1 MSSSLESPYLLV
13 DGYNI
18 IGAWASLD
26 RVKNANGLVAAR
38 EALIE
43 TLANYSAF
51 RGFYTQVVFDA
62 HAQPEPSS
70 QERVTRN
77 LAMHYT
83 NYGQTAD
90 SYIEIMCAQSRSFR
104 LRKSRIVVAT
114 SDRAQRQTVVGYGA
128 EWMSA
133 QQLEA
138 DVKFSKLGV
147 EQHQQPSKRS
157 SSRYLMNNLDK
168 NVQEKLRRMRFGLQ

>member
-1 MSSSLESPYLLV
+1 MSSPLEPPNLLV

-26 RVKNANGLVAAR
+26 RVQNADGLIAAR

-43 TLANYSAF
+43 TLTNYSAF
-51 RGFYTQVVFDA
+51 RGFYTQIVFDA
-62 HAQPEPSS
+62 YAQAEPSH
-70 QERVTRN
+70 QEQVTRN
-77 LAMHYT
+77 LVIHYT
-83 NYGQTAD
+83 DYGQTAD
-90 SYIEIMCAQSRSFR
+90 SYIEKVCAQFRSSRT
-104 LRKSRIVVAT
+104 RKSRIVVAT
-114 SDRAQRQTVVGYGA
+114 SDRIQRQTVVGYGA

-138 DVKFSKLGV
+138 DVQFSKLGV
-147 EQHQQPSKRS
+147 EQHQQPSKRP

-168 NVQEKLRRMRFGLQ
+168 SVQEKLRRMRFGLQ